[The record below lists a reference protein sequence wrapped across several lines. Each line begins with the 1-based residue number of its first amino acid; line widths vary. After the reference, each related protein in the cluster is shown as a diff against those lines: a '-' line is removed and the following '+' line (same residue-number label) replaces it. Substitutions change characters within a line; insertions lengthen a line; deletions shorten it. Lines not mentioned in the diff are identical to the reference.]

1 MVYELQIGGTSRD
14 AAVETDSPYAW
25 RRLACTLSVSTI
37 GGVGMW
43 SFIVALPTVQADFGI
58 TRAEASLPYTLLML
72 GFGVGGI
79 FMGRLADRRGIVP
92 PLLIAIT
99 ALGAGYVLT
108 AFTTSIWQLA
118 LVHGFLLGLC
128 GTSVMF
134 APLMADISHWFVR
147 RRGIAISIAASGN
160 YIAGAIWPPILQSL
174 IASIGW
180 RQAHMIVGVF
190 CVVTML
196 PLVLTLRRRAPA
208 HALTHGAAASAAQ
221 GSLGISPNVLTALLW
236 VAGLACCIAM
246 SMPQV
251 HIVAYCADLG
261 YGVARGA
268 EMLSLMLGFGV
279 VSRIGFG
286 FIADRIGGLATLL
299 VGSVLQTL
307 VLILYLGFSGLP
319 SLYLI
324 SALFGLVQ
332 GGIVPAYAIIV
343 REYFP
348 PREAGTRVG
357 IVIMATLV
365 GMAFGGW
372 VSGAI
377 FDVTGSYLAAFANG
391 AAWNV
396 LNAAIAIWLLMRA
409 SRSGRLAAA

>member
-1 MVYELQIGGTSRD
+1 MDASTGRD
-14 AAVETDSPYAW
+14 RAAETDSPYAW
-25 RRLACTLSVSTI
+25 RRLACTLLVSTI

-43 SFIVALPTVQADFGI
+43 SFIVALPTVQAEFGI
-58 TRAEASLPYTLLML
+58 TRADAALPYTVLML
-72 GFGVGGI
+72 SFAVGGI
-79 FMGRLADRRGIVP
+79 FMGRLADRRGIVL
-92 PLLIAIT
+92 PLLIAIFSI
-99 ALGAGYVLT
+99 GAGYVL
-108 AFTTSIWQLA
+108 AGFTTNIYQLA
-118 LVHGFLLGLC
+118 IVHGVLLGLA

-134 APLMADISHWFVR
+134 GPMMADISHWFVR

-160 YIAGAIWPPILQSL
+160 YIAGTVWPPILQTM

-180 RQAHMIVGVF
+180 RHTHMLIGVF

-196 PLVLTLRRRAPA
+196 PLALMLRRRPA
-208 HALTHGAAASAAQ
+208 DHALGEMDAAATAAQ
-221 GSLGISPNVLTALLW
+221 GSLGISPNALTALLW
-236 VAGLACCIAM
+236 IAGLACCVAM
-246 SMPQV
+246 AMPQV

-268 EMLSLMLGFGV
+268 EMLSIMLGFGV
-279 VSRIGFG
+279 VSRIAFG
-286 FIADRIGGLATLL
+286 FIADRIGGLMTLL

-307 VLILYLGFSGLP
+307 VLVLYLGFTGLT

-348 PREAGTRVG
+348 PSEAGARVG
-357 IVIMATLV
+357 IVIMSTLV
-365 GMAFGGW
+365 GMALGGW
-372 VSGAI
+372 MSGVI
-377 FDVTGSYLAAFANG
+377 FDYTGSYLAAFANG

-409 SRSGRLAAA
+409 NRSGSGRLAAA

>member
-1 MVYELQIGGTSRD
+1 MD
-14 AAVETDSPYAW
+14 AMTGRAGAAETDSPYAW
-25 RRLACTLSVSTI
+25 RRLACTGLMSTI

-43 SFIVALPTVQADFGI
+43 SFIVALPAVQADFGV
-58 TRAEASLPYTLLML
+58 TRADASLPYTLLML
-72 GFGVGGI
+72 GFGAGGI

-92 PLLIAIT
+92 PLLIAIMS
-99 ALGAGYVLT
+99 LGAGYVLSG
-108 AFTTSIWQLA
+108 FTTSIWQLA
-118 LVHGFLLGLC
+118 LVHGILMGLC

-134 APLMADISHWFVR
+134 GPLMTDISHWFVR

-160 YIAGAIWPPILQSL
+160 YIAGTIWPPILQAM

-180 RQAHMIVGVF
+180 RQAYMVVGAL

-196 PLVLTLRRRAPA
+196 PLVLALRRRPA
-208 HALTHGAAASAAQ
+208 VHALDRTAAAAAQ
-221 GSLGISPNVLTALLW
+221 GSLGISPNALTALLW
-236 VAGLACCIAM
+236 VAGLACCVAM

-279 VSRIGFG
+279 VSRIAFG

-307 VLILYLGFSGLP
+307 VLILYLGFSGLT
-319 SLYLI
+319 SLYLV

-348 PREAGTRVG
+348 PGEAGARVG

-372 VSGAI
+372 ISGAI
-377 FDVTGSYLAAFANG
+377 FDHTGSYLAAFANG

-396 LNAAIAIWLLMRA
+396 LNAAIAAWLLMRA
-409 SRSGRLAAA
+409 SRSGSGRLAPA

>member
-1 MVYELQIGGTSRD
+1 MD
-14 AAVETDSPYAW
+14 AMTGRASADETDSAYAW
-25 RRLACTLSVSTI
+25 RRLACTGLMSTI

-58 TRAEASLPYTLLML
+58 TRADASLPYTLLML
-72 GFGVGGI
+72 GFAVGGI
-79 FMGRLADRRGIVP
+79 FMGRLADRRGIVSAAADRHHVARRR
-92 PLLIAIT
+92 LRAVRFHDQYLA
-99 ALGAGYVLT
+99 ACAGARDPHGAVRDVGDVRS
-108 AFTTSIWQLA
+108 AHGGHLA
-118 LVHGFLLGLC
+118 LVRAPARHRDLDRGLGQLHR
-128 GTSVMF
+128 GHDLAADPPGHDRVDRL
-134 APLMADISHWFVR
+134 APGLHV
-147 RRGIAISIAASGN
+147 
-160 YIAGAIWPPILQSL
+160 
-174 IASIGW
+174 
-180 RQAHMIVGVF
+180 VGVF

-196 PLVLTLRRRAPA
+196 PLVLALRRRPNHAPDRI
-208 HALTHGAAASAAQ
+208 GAAATAAQ
-221 GSLGISPNVLTALLW
+221 GSLGISPNALTALLW
-236 VAGLACCIAM
+236 VAGLACCVAM

-286 FIADRIGGLATLL
+286 FIADRIGGLKTLL

-307 VLILYLGFSGLP
+307 VLMLYLGFSGP
-319 SLYLI
+319 ISLYLI

-343 REYFP
+343 REYFSP
-348 PREAGTRVG
+348 GEAGARVG

-372 VSGAI
+372 MSGAI
-377 FDVTGSYLAAFANG
+377 FDLTGSYLAAFANG

-396 LNAAIAIWLLMRA
+396 LNAAIAAWLLMRA
-409 SRSGRLAAA
+409 SRSGSGRLARA

>member
-1 MVYELQIGGTSRD
+1 MD
-14 AAVETDSPYAW
+14 AMTDRERAAETDSPYAW
-25 RRLACTLSVSTI
+25 RRLACTGLMSTI

-43 SFIVALPTVQADFGI
+43 SFIVALPAVQADFGV
-58 TRAEASLPYTLLML
+58 TRADASLPYTLLML
-72 GFGVGGI
+72 GFGAGGI

-99 ALGAGYVLT
+99 SLGAGYVLSG
-108 AFTTSIWQLA
+108 FTTSIWQLA
-118 LVHGFLLGLC
+118 LVHGILMGLC

-134 APLMADISHWFVR
+134 GPLMTDISHWFVR

-160 YIAGAIWPPILQSL
+160 YIAGTIWPPILQAM

-180 RQAHMIVGVF
+180 RQAYMVVGAL

-196 PLVLTLRRRAPA
+196 PLVLALRRRPA
-208 HALTHGAAASAAQ
+208 VHALDRTAAAAAQ
-221 GSLGISPNVLTALLW
+221 GSLGISPNALTALLW
-236 VAGLACCIAM
+236 VAGLACCVAM

-279 VSRIGFG
+279 VSRIAFG

-307 VLILYLGFSGLP
+307 VLILYLGFSGLT
-319 SLYLI
+319 SLYLV

-348 PREAGTRVG
+348 PGEAGARVG

-372 VSGAI
+372 ISGAI
-377 FDVTGSYLAAFANG
+377 FDHTGSYLAAFANG

-396 LNAAIAIWLLMRA
+396 LNAAIAAWLLMRA
-409 SRSGRLAAA
+409 SRSGSGRLAPA